1 MSQASNTFEN
11 EFLKLLF
18 QNIAIPGVGD
28 ASGLQPSATPGNFYV
43 RLCTDAAV
51 ASDSQIGTEC
61 KYTGYVAGGVAVERS
76 ASGWTINGSQIVNA
90 ADIEFGPC
98 TAGNENIRFVEL
110 WRNNTGGTEA
120 ERIAWEDLG
129 EGNEI
134 PVSAGSTPKIAA
146 GNLTFTFD

>member
-11 EFLKLLF
+11 QFLKLLF
-18 QNIAIPGVGD
+18 QNIAIPKIGD
-28 ASGLQPSATPGNFYV
+28 VAGLQPSASPGSFYV
-43 RLCTDAAV
+43 RLCTDAVV

-61 KYTGYVAGGVAVERS
+61 AYTGYVAGGVAVERS
-76 ASGWTINGSQIVNA
+76 ASGWTINGSQVINA

-98 TAGNENIRFVEL
+98 TEGSENIRFVEL
-110 WRNNTGGTEA
+110 WRNNTGNTEA
-120 ERIAWEDLG
+120 ERIAWKDLG

-134 PVSAGSTPKIAA
+134 PVSAGATPKISA